1 VLHVE
6 RFSATQET
14 SVPGQPQDRSFEVEL
29 RQSGLILHVPADRSL
44 RSVLQEASIP
54 VSFSCQEGYCGS
66 CETRVLEG
74 VPDHRDLILNET
86 EKAEN
91 QTMMVCVGRAISARL
106 VLDL

>member
-1 VLHVE
+1 M
-6 RFSATQET
+6 
-14 SVPGQPQDRSFEVEL
+14 
-29 RQSGLILHVPADRSL
+29 PADRSL

-54 VSFSCQEGYCGS
+54 VPFSCQEGYCGS

-91 QTMMVCVGRAISARL
+91 QTMMVVSLDAPFLLALYWISNAASTCH
-106 VLDL
+106 VQFSTPPPST